1 MRALPCLFVLLF
13 SLVSAC
19 TPQIREQ
26 NDLSAA
32 REAAAEQDW
41 GQAARLA
48 QRYLRD
54 ENDPAK
60 RWQAWNLMVTA
71 SRHMGELRWTVDDLE
86 TMLLEFGDN
95 DAYTSAVLRQ
105 MAEAYEGLRQWDK
118 AAAVWLHLL
127 DVEEFSDDEAA
138 KIYRRM
144 GIFFLRGQ
152 DYGMAE
158 DMLEMCADQSGDS
171 AVLQDCYFYLAQ
183 AYSGDQKPD
192 LALAQLSQLLAM
204 NEATESLKGQAL
216 FWRGDIL
223 EQQSK
228 VAEAKQAFTDALPLH
243 PNPIAVQ
250 KRLDYLEK
258 TSKK

>member
-1 MRALPCLFVLLF
+1 MRALSCCLVLL
-13 SLVSAC
+13 LCVGSAC
-19 TPQIREQ
+19 TPQIQEQ
-26 NDLSAA
+26 NDLRAA
-32 REAAAEQDW
+32 KEAAAEQDW

-86 TMLLEFGDN
+86 TMLLEFGDS
-95 DAYTSAVLRQ
+95 DAYAAGVLRQ
-105 MAEAYEGLRQWDK
+105 LAEAYEGLRQWDR

-127 DVEEFSDDEAA
+127 DVEEFSPDETA

-152 DYGMAE
+152 DYAMAE
-158 DMLEMCADQSGDS
+158 DMLEMCLDQASDS
-171 AVLQDCYFYLAQ
+171 AVQLECHFLLAQ
-183 AYSGDQKPD
+183 AYAGDQNPD
-192 LALAQLSQLLAM
+192 MALSQLSQLLAN
-204 NEATESLKGQAL
+204 NEATDALKGQAL

-228 VAEAKQAFTDALPLH
+228 PAEAKQAFTEAIKLH

-258 TSKK
+258 TKKK